1 MHAPRRPPR
10 LAACK
15 KSGADKHLVARME
28 KRGAPPRQRS
38 SGAPRRSEAAPFAEK
53 ARGYPTNGFD
63 NAGCAVSTD
72 FVRRV
77 VDETVLVRVRRRG
90 RKMQLCC
97 VRATPMVSVARSAPR
112 TRLKMAVAARGAAV
126 KLNY

>member
-1 MHAPRRPPR
+1 MEPSWAAPRR
-10 LAACK
+10 
-15 KSGADKHLVARME
+15 
-28 KRGAPPRQRS
+28 RS
-38 SGAPRRSEAAPFAEK
+38 SGAPRGSDAAPFAEK
-53 ARGYPTNGFD
+53 ARGYPTNGSD
-63 NAGCAVSTD
+63 NSGCAGLTN
-72 FVRRV
+72 FVLRV

-90 RKMQLCC
+90 RKMQLRC